1 MLVII
6 FIGGDRMRKTITV
19 IILAAMLLV
28 FPLSVAAATRTE
40 NINTFVAQKG
50 DWFDPTVLESVKSK
64 LAGLSDTAFTAA
76 INEDYRDPEQM
87 LIWALVGIDRFFLD
101 DTVLGVIKVVTGGG
115 FGIWWI
121 IDLFSIKKRTFA
133 YNYDLLMAVK

>member
-1 MLVII
+1 M
-6 FIGGDRMRKTITV
+6 KKAITF

-40 NINTFVAQKG
+40 NINSFIAQKG
-50 DWFDPTVLESVKSK
+50 DWFDPSVVESVKTK
-64 LAGLSDTAFTAA
+64 LAGLSETAFTTA
-76 INEDYRDPEQM
+76 INEDYRDPQTM
-87 LIWALVGIDRFFLD
+87 LMWALVGIDRFFLD

-133 YNYDLLMAVK
+133 YNYNLLMGLK

>member
-1 MLVII
+1 MK
-6 FIGGDRMRKTITV
+6 KTVTFMV
-19 IILAAMLLV
+19 LAAMLLV

-40 NINTFVAQKG
+40 NINTFVATKG
-50 DWFDPTVLESVKSK
+50 DWFDASVLESVKTK
-64 LAGLSDTAFTAA
+64 LAGLSETSFTAA
-76 INEDYRDPEQM
+76 INEDFRDPDQM

-121 IDLFSIKKRTFA
+121 IDLFSIKKRTHA
-133 YNYDLLMAVK
+133 YNYNLLMAIK